1 MTPEHCHPARGNHAD
16 DAHEHHAKQQRPL
29 REPVKEGPECQSEC
43 VVRPGEIGHEAIQRT
58 ESTPRSTSPFDTSEP
73 QSRSSSPENETS
85 SLSDTKSYG
94 TFDSDSKSYGILD
107 SHCDSDSHVQY
118 CMCYP
123 LSSVL
128 QAEEGIDEQDD
139 RMSTRSRMR
148 VRQILAIC
156 VGHFVSMTMLCG
168 LLLFV
173 LIFRTMNKG
182 DGGMA

>member
-1 MTPEHCHPARGNHAD
+1 MPTTRMSITPSSNDHFESLSRKGRNVNQNASYVPERSD
-16 DAHEHHAKQQRPL
+16 MKQS
-29 REPVKEGPECQSEC
+29 SE
-43 VVRPGEIGHEAIQRT
+43 
-58 ESTPRSTSPFDTSEP
+58 
-73 QSRSSSPENETS
+73 QSRHQDQLRHLIRLNRRVDQAVQSETS

-94 TFDSDSKSYGILD
+94 TFDSDSKSYGTLD
-107 SHCDSDSHVQY
+107 SHCDSDSHAQY